1 LTQFWLSG
9 KFFTSEYLFFF
20 GGIILLK
27 TAFMFISRLLL
38 IGLVFSFF
46 MIRCHGNTDNDKKN
60 DHIKTSLARA
70 LNDTVLQGI
79 SHPLS
84 GIAFD
89 SGQVENFLA
98 KFPEF
103 REFSKEFKQFYTG
116 RAYNYVW
123 YDNEGL
129 IEPAHVLLA
138 HLQVTDSIGLPVK
151 LPYRDT
157 LQKLFHYDDHTE
169 DLNHLKPDITSEL
182 LLTGQYFHYVK
193 VKYGQR
199 LSGKQESLQ
208 WYLPRKKLNYEKLLE
223 QTLAGIDVD
232 KAAEGEMNRQFI
244 ALRKELLRYRDIAKT
259 NPDPVET
266 ISISKPLKPGDS
278 SRAIIVLRKRLHM
291 YGFLKSADGN
301 NIYDDNLGVAVNRY
315 KKTQGMKQDFL
326 VTGEMAASLNV
337 PVKKR
342 IEQLLTN
349 IERFRW
355 MPKIPEEG
363 EFIFVNIPEY
373 RLHYYENGKN
383 TWDCNVVVGKPMNK
397 TVIFSGD
404 IRHIV
409 FSPYWYVP
417 PSIISK
423 EVKPGMNRNPNYLA
437 SHRMEWNGGN
447 VRQKPGPANSLGLVK
462 FIFPNSNSI
471 YLHDTPSKSLFNED
485 NRAFS
490 HGCVRVGEPKA
501 LAVRILRDD
510 PAWTPEKIGAA
521 MNSGSEKFVPIKRRL
536 PVLIGY
542 FTAFIDKDGDL
553 NFRKDVYGR
562 DGRLFDMISDSK

>member
-1 LTQFWLSG
+1 
-9 KFFTSEYLFFF
+9 
-20 GGIILLK
+20 
-27 TAFMFISRLLL
+27 MFISRLLL
-38 IGLVFSFF
+38 IVLVFSFL
-46 MIRCHGNTDNDKKN
+46 MIRCHGNTDKN
-60 DHIKTSLARA
+60 NVNKTVITNFVSTN
-70 LNDTVLQGI
+70 NDTVLQGI

-84 GIAFD
+84 GITFD
-89 SGQVENFLA
+89 STQVELFLV

-103 REFSKEFKQFYTG
+103 REFSKEFKHFYTS
-116 RAYNYVW
+116 RAYNYAW

-138 HLQVTDSIGLPVK
+138 HLQVTDSVGLPVK

-157 LQKLFHYDDHTE
+157 LHKLFHYDDHAE
-169 DLNHLKPDITSEL
+169 GPDHLKPDLTSEL
-182 LLTGQYFHYVK
+182 LLTGQYFHYAK
-193 VKYGQR
+193 VKYAQR
-199 LSGKQESLQ
+199 LSGSQESLQ
-208 WYLPRKKLNYEKLLE
+208 WYLPRKKLNYEQLLE
-223 QTLAGIDVD
+223 QTLAGIDPD
-232 KAAEGEMNRQFI
+232 KAAEGEMNRQFL
-244 ALRKELLRYRDIAKT
+244 ALRKELKRYREIAAS
-259 NPDPVET
+259 NPGPLEP
-266 ISISKPLKPGDS
+266 ISVTKPLKPGDS
-278 SRAIIVLRKRLHM
+278 SQAIILVRKRLHM
-291 YGFLKSADGN
+291 YGYLKSAEGN
-301 NIYDDNLGVAVNRY
+301 NVYDSDLRVAVNRY
-315 KKTQGMKQDFL
+315 KKTQGMKQDSQ
-326 VTGEMAASLNV
+326 VSSEMAASLNV
-337 PVKKR
+337 AVRTR

-355 MPKIPEEG
+355 MPKIPHEG

-373 RLHYYENGKN
+373 RLHYFENGKN

-404 IRHIV
+404 IKHIV

-423 EVKPGMNRNPNYLA
+423 EVKPGMKRNPNYLA

-462 FIFPNSNSI
+462 FIFPNSNNI

-490 HGCVRVGEPKA
+490 HGCVRVGEPKE
-501 LAVRILRDD
+501 LADRILRDD
-510 PAWTPEKIGAA
+510 PAWTPERISAA
-521 MNSGSEKFVPIKRRL
+521 MNSGSEKFVPIKKRL

-562 DGRLFDMISDSK
+562 DGRLLSMISDSK